1 MKPSHRKDV
10 IIARIIFAFMCLAL
24 VVIIAAVIMTVS
36 SHRKA
41 AKLEAELQQLQEETK
56 QQEEQAEQPNQV
68 DQSTEDFGYVVTPP
82 EEEPVMEVYVR
93 ATANVNLRTEA
104 STESEVILTIDSGT
118 EMVLVSE
125 ENGWALVSYDGQTGY
140 VSADFIENV
149 EAEEQAN

>member
-1 MKPSHRKDV
+1 
-10 IIARIIFAFMCLAL
+10 MCLAL
-24 VVIIAAVIMTVS
+24 VVIITAVIMIVS

-56 QQEEQAEQPNQV
+56 QQEEQTNQAI
-68 DQSTEDFGYVVTPP
+68 QNTEDSGYMVSQP

-104 STESEVILTIDSGT
+104 STESEVMLTIDSGT

>member
-41 AKLEAELQQLQEETK
+41 AKLEEELQQLQEETK
-56 QQEEQAEQPNQV
+56 QQEEQV
-68 DQSTEDFGYVVTPP
+68 DQNTEDSSYVVSQPV
-82 EEEPVMEVYVR
+82 EEPVMEVYVR

>member
-41 AKLEAELQQLQEETK
+41 AKLEEELQQLQEETK
-56 QQEEQAEQPNQV
+56 QQEEQV
-68 DQSTEDFGYVVTPP
+68 DQNTEDSGYVVSPP
-82 EEEPVMEVYVR
+82 VEEPVMEVYVR

-104 STESEVILTIDSGT
+104 STESEVMLTIDSGT

>member
-41 AKLEAELQQLQEETK
+41 AKLEEELQQLQEETK
-56 QQEEQAEQPNQV
+56 QQEEQV
-68 DQSTEDFGYVVTPP
+68 DQNTEDSSYVVSQPV
-82 EEEPVMEVYVR
+82 EEPVMEVYVR

-104 STESEVILTIDSGT
+104 STESEVMLTIDSGT

>member
-36 SHRKA
+36 YHRKA
-41 AKLEAELQQLQEETK
+41 AKLEEELQQLQEETK
-56 QQEEQAEQPNQV
+56 QQEEQV
-68 DQSTEDFGYVVTPP
+68 DQNTEDSSYVVSQPV
-82 EEEPVMEVYVR
+82 EEPVMEIYVR

>member
-41 AKLEAELQQLQEETK
+41 AKLEEELQQLQEETK
-56 QQEEQAEQPNQV
+56 QQEEQV
-68 DQSTEDFGYVVTPP
+68 DQNTEDSSYVVSQPV
-82 EEEPVMEVYVR
+82 EEPVMEIYVR

-104 STESEVILTIDSGT
+104 STESEVMLTIDSGT

>member
-41 AKLEAELQQLQEETK
+41 AKLEEELQQLQEETK
-56 QQEEQAEQPNQV
+56 QQEEQL
-68 DQSTEDFGYVVTPP
+68 DQNTEDPSYVVSPP
-82 EEEPVMEVYVR
+82 VEEPVMEVYVR

>member
-24 VVIIAAVIMTVS
+24 VVIITAVIMIVS

-41 AKLEAELQQLQEETK
+41 AKLEEELQQLQEETK
-56 QQEEQAEQPNQV
+56 QQEEQV
-68 DQSTEDFGYVVTPP
+68 DQNTEDSSYVVSPP
-82 EEEPVMEVYVR
+82 VEEPVMEVYVR

-104 STESEVILTIDSGT
+104 ITESEVILTIESGT

>member
-24 VVIIAAVIMTVS
+24 VVIITAVIRIVS

-41 AKLEAELQQLQEETK
+41 AKLEEELQQLQEETK
-56 QQEEQAEQPNQV
+56 QQEEQV
-68 DQSTEDFGYVVTPP
+68 DQNTEDSSYVVSPP
-82 EEEPVMEVYVR
+82 VEEPVMEVYVR

-104 STESEVILTIDSGT
+104 STESEVILTIESGT

>member
-41 AKLEAELQQLQEETK
+41 AKLEEELQQLQEETK
-56 QQEEQAEQPNQV
+56 QQEEQV
-68 DQSTEDFGYVVTPP
+68 DQNTEDSGYVVSPP
-82 EEEPVMEVYVR
+82 VEEPVMEVYVR

-104 STESEVILTIDSGT
+104 STESEVILTIESGT
-118 EMVLVSE
+118 EMVLVS
-125 ENGWALVSYDGQTGY
+125 
-140 VSADFIENV
+140 
-149 EAEEQAN
+149 

>member
-24 VVIIAAVIMTVS
+24 VVIITAVIMTVS

-41 AKLEAELQQLQEETK
+41 AKLEEELQQLQEETK
-56 QQEEQAEQPNQV
+56 QQEEQL
-68 DQSTEDFGYVVTPP
+68 DQNTEDSSYVVSPP
-82 EEEPVMEVYVR
+82 VEEPVMEVYVR

>member
-41 AKLEAELQQLQEETK
+41 AKLEEELQQLQEETK
-56 QQEEQAEQPNQV
+56 QQEEQV
-68 DQSTEDFGYVVTPP
+68 DQNTEDSSYVVSQPV
-82 EEEPVMEVYVR
+82 EEPVMEIYVR

>member
-41 AKLEAELQQLQEETK
+41 AKLEEELQQLQEETK
-56 QQEEQAEQPNQV
+56 QQEEQV
-68 DQSTEDFGYVVTPP
+68 DQNTEDSGYVVSPP
-82 EEEPVMEVYVR
+82 VEEPVMEVYVR